1 MINRFTFV
9 ILLEVLFLNI
19 SKRYATHQ
27 LSSSCILSFLGAFMS
42 IVTVC
47 MFSLFALNIVV
58 GSINGKIFKTSL
70 NPVFRE
76 EDD

>member
-1 MINRFTFV
+1 
-9 ILLEVLFLNI
+9 
-19 SKRYATHQ
+19 
-27 LSSSCILSFLGAFMS
+27 MS

-47 MFSLFALNIVV
+47 MFSLFALNVVV
-58 GSINGKIFKTSL
+58 GSIHGKIFKTSL